1 MALFDV
7 TDDARQ
13 RVTHQGTFNGAPL
26 SAAAGIAV
34 LKRVA
39 TGEPIDQANAR
50 AAELR
55 TAWDEVLERRGV
67 AGYVYGVCSTFHVYF
82 ETDRQRVQKAH
93 SRADLHTTEA
103 ERLKG
108 MPGKLV
114 EEYQRNLRYYGVDN
128 MSSTGGVLSSAHTA
142 QDVGGGDRGV
152 CPDG

>member
-1 MALFDV
+1 M
-7 TDDARQ
+7 
-13 RVTHQGTFNGAPL
+13 
-26 SAAAGIAV
+26 
-34 LKRVA
+34 
-39 TGEPIDQANAR
+39 
-50 AAELR
+50 
-55 TAWDEVLERRGV
+55 
-67 AGYVYGVCSTFHVYF
+67 CSTFHVYF

-128 MSSTGGVLSSAHTA
+128 MRLYRRSAL
-142 QDVGGGDRGV
+142 VGAHGPRCRGSDRGV